1 MRKQNFDLRLQ
12 LSVSAV
18 RGFYLPAPFT
28 YTQHFV
34 ILLFSWC
41 WSHFYSD
48 FSLFITIRCLLFKW
62 TDCFIHRVRVHIF
75 CMMRC
80 HLNAVMKYMKQSTD
94 FVCHSWS
101 SALRGNKKTTP
112 RDKWE
117 AITVWVSLTLLRS
130 QVSSTFTMS
139 QQGSVC
145 VCVYMM
151 VVVSNVPHF
160 ISAVTLD
167 WERQEVKL
175 NQANSWQTSCVLRH
189 SLLCFMKKVKWGI
202 VGELSRGKHC
212 LVVGF
217 SVFACVCYASCSFL
231 IKKKKCFLAN
241 TKETWAHGFHYSS
254 HF

>member
-1 MRKQNFDLRLQ
+1 MLYVLEDEKTEFWLEAA
-12 LSVSAV
+12 AV
-18 RGFYLPAPFT
+18 RECCERVFLPASFT

-75 CMMRC
+75 CMMRS

-117 AITVWVSLTLLRS
+117 AIAVWVSLTLLRS

-145 VCVYMM
+145 MCVYMM
-151 VVVSNVPHF
+151 VVVSSVPHF

-175 NQANSWQTSCVLRH
+175 NQANLWQTSCVLSVLHEKSKVRDCGRTQQRENTVW
-189 SLLCFMKKVKWGI
+189 LLVF
-202 VGELSRGKHC
+202 LC
-212 LVVGF
+212 LLV
-217 SVFACVCYASCSFL
+217 YATLPALFCS
-231 IKKKKCFLAN
+231 KKKMLSCK
-241 TKETWAHGFHYSS
+241 H
-254 HF
+254 